1 MGKLE
6 NLFSEHILNNID
18 SKYNSKFE
26 VISCDNFTIIKGET
40 DSESL
45 ISVQKLSE
53 EFSEKYPEYKIKN
66 TIDLI
71 NYKLKLDS
79 TFEYK
84 FTFFKDGVPEP
95 IGLNYFNSSSFPFGY
110 SWGEGKSIYFY
121 FKYITNKI
129 PPSYPFNWI
138 TYNIKINDLGKIDFS
153 IEDDYINNEDDV
165 LKSVILD
172 LFDFNIMEFE
182 SEAKKMD
189 LEQMILNPSH
199 NEKIFET
206 PVSDFIII

>member
-6 NLFSEHILNNID
+6 SLFSEYIL
-18 SKYNSKFE
+18 SSVETKYNSKFE
-26 VISCDNFTIIKGET
+26 VVSCNNFTVIKGET
-40 DSESL
+40 ESESL

-71 NYKLKLDS
+71 DYKSKLDS
-79 TFEYK
+79 TFDYT
-84 FTFFKDGVPEP
+84 FTFFKDGVPSP
-95 IGLNYFNSSSFPFGY
+95 NLSNYFSTSSFPFGY
-110 SWGEGKSIYFY
+110 SWSEGKSIYFY

-129 PPSYPFNWI
+129 PPTYPFNWI
-138 TYNIKINDLGKIDFS
+138 TYNVKISDSGKIDFT

-172 LFDFNIMEFE
+172 LFDFNITEFE